1 MSKFEYWL
9 RYKAEDQIP
18 GFILITLLLFIVF
31 GLYPLMLYSN
41 AYECNQY
48 KEMTGRDTRMA
59 GLNCYVQYDKE
70 WYRMGELRVVVK

>member
-9 RYKAEDQIP
+9 RYKAGDQIP

-41 AYECNQY
+41 TYECNQY
-48 KEMTGRDTRMA
+48 QEMTGRETKMA
-59 GLNCYVQYDKE
+59 NLTCYVKYDKE
-70 WYRMGELRVVVK
+70 WYKMGELRVIVK